1 MSINVTKKLE
11 IIAIVAALAVTTTVT
26 NAISPALAQQTFTAK
41 LSGNNEVPRVST
53 NAMGVA
59 QFNLTSD
66 GKQLSY
72 EVDATGIWGNTTG
85 YIHQGK
91 AGHNGPV
98 VTTLPMTELSFF
110 GEFPGWQKGT
120 GTLAGTS
127 LSALL
132 NLIKNGEAYVN
143 VNTESHPN
151 GAIRGQIS
159 SP

>member
-1 MSINVTKKLE
+1 MSINVTKKFE

-26 NAISPALAQQTFTAK
+26 NAISPVLAQQTFTAK

-53 NAMGVA
+53 AAMGVA

-66 GKQLSY
+66 GKQLRY
-72 EVDATGIWGNTTG
+72 EVDATGIWGKTTG

-91 AGHNGPV
+91 AGQNGPV
-98 VTTLPMTELSFF
+98 IATLPMTELSFF

-127 LSALL
+127 SLL